1 MAGDKL
7 GYIREYPASNVHVFV
22 YTLPQKYRP
31 QYQIFTD
38 FFIDH
43 SDSHSPQYLININTS
58 GEIYYYSYTAIGDGR
73 FHAIY
78 ICQE

>member
-7 GYIREYPASNVHVFV
+7 GYIREYPASNSSISV

-31 QYQIFTD
+31 QYALFTE
-38 FFIDH
+38 FIIDLADTH
-43 SDSHSPQYLININTS
+43 SQQYLIYINPN
-58 GEIYYYSYTAIGDGR
+58 GDINYYSYTAVGNGR
-73 FHAIY
+73 FNAIY